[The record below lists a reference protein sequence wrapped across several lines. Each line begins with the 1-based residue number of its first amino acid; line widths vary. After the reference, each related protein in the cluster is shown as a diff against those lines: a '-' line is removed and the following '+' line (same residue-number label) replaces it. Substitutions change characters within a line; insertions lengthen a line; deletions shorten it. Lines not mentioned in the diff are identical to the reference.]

1 MTSKQREYF
10 EKDFMTTE
18 IMLTGNDDYNEAQ
31 DKAEREITRNM
42 EMDGFQIVEF

>member
-18 IMLTGNDDYNEAQ
+18 IMLTGNDDYHEAQ
-31 DKAEREITRNM
+31 DKAEKEIFRSM
-42 EMDGFQIVEF
+42 EMDGFQIEEF